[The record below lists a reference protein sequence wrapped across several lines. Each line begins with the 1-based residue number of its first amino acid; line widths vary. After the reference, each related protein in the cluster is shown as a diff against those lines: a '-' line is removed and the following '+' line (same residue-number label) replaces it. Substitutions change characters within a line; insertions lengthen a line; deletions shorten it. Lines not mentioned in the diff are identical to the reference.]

1 MKQKLMICAFAAL
14 GLIGCKHYAHEVYVS
29 SINGSDDNLGTQ
41 ESPFKT
47 IARAHNFAIE
57 NGIGEDT
64 ASFTFYLEGTFEI
77 EGDDWGTGLYYH
89 NNNII
94 GYGNGNAV
102 LKFSQKDYGI
112 WLEDEAP
119 TNLKNLTI
127 SNVSGCGINIE
138 NSGAFMENCIIENCT
153 EGGIRTGFDSYLY
166 MKNCIVR
173 NNTKTNSGAGI
184 EASYTAMHLDN
195 CQIINNKT
203 VGESVSTNGGGIYIM
218 NGTEKYEDGYLI
230 ENCVISGNEA
240 HNTGGGI
247 CANIRDIE
255 REPYTIQIKN
265 TKISGNTAYDAG
277 GLVVYEF
284 VTVEASDVEVT
295 GNTATNSCGGIC
307 VIDNTLIPAKGT
319 LTGDYVCKSNTPDDM
334 ITYKR

>member
-77 EGDDWGTGLYYH
+77 EGDDWETGLYYH

-94 GYGNGNAV
+94 GYGSGNAV
-102 LKFSQKDYGI
+102 LKFSQKDNGI

-173 NNTKTNSGAGI
+173 NNTKTSSGAGI

-203 VGESVSTNGGGIYIM
+203 VGESVSTNGGGI
-218 NGTEKYEDGYLI
+218 
-230 ENCVISGNEA
+230 
-240 HNTGGGI
+240 
-247 CANIRDIE
+247 
-255 REPYTIQIKN
+255 
-265 TKISGNTAYDAG
+265 
-277 GLVVYEF
+277 
-284 VTVEASDVEVT
+284 
-295 GNTATNSCGGIC
+295 
-307 VIDNTLIPAKGT
+307 
-319 LTGDYVCKSNTPDDM
+319 
-334 ITYKR
+334 